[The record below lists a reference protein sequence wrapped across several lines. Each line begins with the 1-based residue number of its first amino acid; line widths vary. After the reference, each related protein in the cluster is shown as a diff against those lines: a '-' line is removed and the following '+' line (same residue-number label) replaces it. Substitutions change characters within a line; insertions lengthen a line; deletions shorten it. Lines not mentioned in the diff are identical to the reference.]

1 MESAKCEYSDIV
13 IIPHF
18 LDFETEEGSQF
29 VPPTQDLFI
38 KKAGSGLPASWDAEV
53 TGDGPQYWIE
63 LSTMSGSVPKRV
75 RVHCKSIG
83 MPSGE
88 WNGEIKIIPRVE
100 GVKVT
105 PSVIPVK
112 LKVKGKET
120 EEPEEPKEP
129 PEEPPSEPPEK
140 PPEEPG
146 QPPKEPPKEP
156 EPPPEEKSWWRK
168 FIEWLRQWWKY
179 TKLRYHWRAFWT
191 RLHWAQICVDGRLY
205 WYDASSFV
213 LRLFLQYPG
222 PSMSKDEYDHWFV
235 GHKQHSTDNGERR

>member
-1 MESAKCEYSDIV
+1 MEPAKCEYSDIL
-13 IIPHF
+13 ITPDH
-18 LDFETEEGSQF
+18 LEFEMDEGSQF

-75 RVHCKSIG
+75 RIHCKSIG

-112 LKVKGKET
+112 LKVKG
-120 EEPEEPKEP
+120 EEPTEPTEPPPEP
-129 PEEPPSEPPEK
+129 PEE

-146 QPPKEPPKEP
+146 QPPEEPPEEP
-156 EPPPEEKSWWRK
+156 EPPPKPPEEKSWLRK
-168 FIEWLRQWWKY
+168 FIEWL
-179 TKLRYHWRAFWT
+179 F
-191 RLHWAQICVDGRLY
+191 G
-205 WYDASSFV
+205 
-213 LRLFLQYPG
+213 LFR
-222 PSMSKDEYDHWFV
+222 
-235 GHKQHSTDNGERR
+235 N